1 MKVYLDTCILSR
13 LLDMNIDDA
22 ELKALDVICDDPR
35 IDLVTSEK
43 TLEEFLNTTNDK
55 RKLTL
60 KVLYKIITKVNKM
73 AITYEAPAL
82 FGEAMFG
89 EAMWGGGVTREKPLF
104 KQLKDI
110 FDSDD
115 AMHIFQAISNKCDY
129 FLTYDNKTI
138 LSRVKKNMKR
148 IKLIAPNTQIVKP
161 SELLLL
167 IKTP

>member
-1 MKVYLDTCILSR
+1 
-13 LLDMNIDDA
+13 MNIDDV
-22 ELKALDVICDDPR
+22 ELKALDDICNDSR
-35 IDLVTSEK
+35 VELVTSEK
-43 TLEEFLNTTNDK
+43 TLEELSNTTNDK

-60 KVLYKIITKVNKM
+60 KVLYKIITKVNKT

-104 KQLKDI
+104 KLLKDI
-110 FDSDD
+110 FDEDD
-115 AMHIFQAISNKCDY
+115 AIHIFQAISNQCDY
-129 FLTYDNKTI
+129 FLTFDNKTI
-138 LSRVKKNMKR
+138 LSRVPKNMER
-148 IKLIAPNTQIVKP
+148 IKLMAPKTQIVKP